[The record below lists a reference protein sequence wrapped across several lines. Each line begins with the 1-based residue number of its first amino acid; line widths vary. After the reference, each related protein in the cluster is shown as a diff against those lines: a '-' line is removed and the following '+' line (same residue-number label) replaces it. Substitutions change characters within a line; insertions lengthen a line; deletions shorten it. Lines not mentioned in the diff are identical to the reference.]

1 MRTPAIIAAVVL
13 GITSPSLEELEPVR
27 VRAEALEEAS
37 VIWPIEIPQEE
48 TPVILPVE
56 IPKEEE
62 DESED
67 LEDDSISTTYNRDRD
82 PVDLGPVG
90 DLRRE
95 PLIREHLWSE
105 SVTIT
110 HYCNCSAC
118 CGKWAG
124 GGTASG
130 TIPTAGRTVAC
141 GDLPFGTKI
150 RIEGLD
156 GIYIVEDRGVT
167 GYWLDIYCDGH
178 QEALNRGMYTTSVWI
193 VEEDNERNQN

>member
-1 MRTPAIIAAVVL
+1 MRTPAIIAAIVL

-27 VRAEALEEAS
+27 VREEALAEAPILL
-37 VIWPIEIPQEE
+37 PIEIPQEE
-48 TPVILPVE
+48 TPVIMPAIEFHEPVLDME
-56 IPKEEE
+56 FGAEEYLE
-62 DESED
+62 DEPIGTIEAV
-67 LEDDSISTTYNRDRD
+67 EM
-82 PVDLGPVG
+82 PK
-90 DLRRE
+90 
-95 PLIREHLWSE
+95 EHLWSD

-110 HYCNCSAC
+110 HYCVCSVC

-167 GYWLDIYCDGH
+167 GYWLDIFCDSH
-178 QEALNRGMYTTSVWI
+178 QEALQRGMYSASVWI
-193 VEEDNERNQN
+193 VEED

>member
-13 GITSPSLEELEPVR
+13 GITSPSLEEFEPVR
-27 VRAEALEEAS
+27 VMDETLEEAS
-37 VIWPIEIPQEE
+37 VILPIEIPQ
-48 TPVILPVE
+48 
-56 IPKEEE
+56 EEE

-67 LEDDSISTTYNRDRD
+67 LEDDVIDIEDHCDRD

-110 HYCNCSAC
+110 HYCACATC

-141 GDLPFGTKI
+141 GDLPFGTRI
-150 RIEGLD
+150 RIEGLE
-156 GIYIVEDRGVT
+156 GEYVVEDRGVS
-167 GYWLDIYCDGH
+167 GFWIDIYCDSH

-193 VEEDNERNQN
+193 VEEET